1 MKYLRL
7 VGVLIAVMAMTVSAV
22 PALAGT
28 NDDVGLFDP
37 GQGRWHLMEVD
48 GSTTSFYFG
57 DPGDAPFMGDWDGDG
72 IDTPGLYR
80 QSDGFVYLRNS
91 NTQGIADISFFF
103 GNPGDVPVVGDFNA
117 NGSDTVSVYRPVN
130 QTFYIINELGQD
142 GGGLGA
148 ADFDFVFGLAGDA
161 PIAGDWN
168 GDGTDT
174 IGVFRPS
181 TGETLQRN
189 TNSAGPADTTLVF
202 GDPGDAPFYGDWD
215 GHGTDTPGVFRS
227 PEAKM
232 YLRNENTTGGADES
246 FFYGTAGWTP
256 LAGRRAPLPPVQ
268 LQILSINDFHG
279 NIATTSGS
287 FGGVGRADYLA
298 ANMAAAEAEV
308 TNSIVVSAGDLIGA
322 SPLISALFH
331 DEPTIEAMNLIGL
344 DINGVGN
351 HEFDEGSLELLRMQN
366 GGPHPVDGDLDGDP
380 FLGADFEF
388 LAANVVVTATGR
400 TIFPA
405 YTVKEY
411 EGVKVAF
418 IGMTLEGTPS
428 IVTPAGVA
436 GLTFKDEVDSAN
448 ALIPKLQAMGIEAIV
463 VLMHQGGFASEG
475 GGDGDGCGTLSGPL
489 YDIVTGLDDAVD
501 LVIGGH
507 NNQRFACMD
516 VEGKAVTM
524 AYHSGRMFT
533 DIDATLDR
541 ETGELTVSAIDN
553 KENFQD
559 GVTPV
564 ASVTALIDK
573 YDKLS
578 APLANQIIGSVTTDL
593 TEDET
598 DAGES
603 ALGDVVADAQLA
615 STSGATTGKAVV
627 AFMNPGGIRADLTF
641 APSGA
646 EAPGAVTYSEAF
658 TTQPFG
664 NSLVTMTLTGTQI
677 DTLLEQQWV
686 GQTGRRILQVSDGFT
701 YTWDGDMGDGEKID
715 ANTIMI
721 GGVMVEPAT
730 GYRITVNSFLA
741 SGGDNFSVLVDGT
754 DRLGGEID
762 LDALVTY
769 FGDNSPV
776 PPGPQD
782 RITVVN
788 PPAVPAP

>member
-1 MKYLRL
+1 MP
-7 VGVLIAVMAMTVSAV
+7 T
-22 PALAGT
+22 
-28 NDDVGLFDP
+28 
-37 GQGRWHLMEVD
+37 
-48 GSTTSFYFG
+48 
-57 DPGDAPFMGDWDGDG
+57 
-72 IDTPGLYR
+72 
-80 QSDGFVYLRNS
+80 
-91 NTQGIADISFFF
+91 
-103 GNPGDVPVVGDFNA
+103 
-117 NGSDTVSVYRPVN
+117 
-130 QTFYIINELGQD
+130 
-142 GGGLGA
+142 
-148 ADFDFVFGLAGDA
+148 
-161 PIAGDWN
+161 AGDWN
-168 GDGTDT
+168 GNGTDT

-189 TNSAGPADTTLVF
+189 TNSAGTADTTLTF
-202 GDPGDAPFYGDWD
+202 GDAGDAPFYGDWD

-232 YLRNENTTGGADES
+232 YLRNSNTTGGADES
-246 FFYGTAGWTP
+246 FFFGTAGWVP
-256 LAGRRAPLPPVQ
+256 LAGRRSPQPPVQ

-279 NIATTSGS
+279 NIATTSS
-287 FGGVGRADYLA
+287 AFGGVGRADFLA
-298 ANMAAAEAEV
+298 ANIGAAEAEV

-322 SPLISALFH
+322 SPLVSALFH

-366 GGPHPVDGDLDGDP
+366 GGNHPDDGPDDGDGVP
-380 FLGADFEF
+380 FKGADFEF
-388 LAANVVVTATGR
+388 LAANVVVTATGK

-411 EGVKVAF
+411 EGIKVAF

-436 GLTFKDEVDSAN
+436 GLTFNDEVASAN
-448 ALIPKLQAMGIEAIV
+448 ALIPELQAMGIEAIV

-533 DIDATLDR
+533 DIDVTLDR
-541 ETGELTVSAIDN
+541 ETGDMSVTTIDN
-553 KENFQD
+553 KENFQA
-559 GVTPV
+559 GVVADPV
-564 ASVTALIDK
+564 VKALIDK
-573 YDKLS
+573 YETLS
-578 APLANQIIGSVTTDL
+578 APLANQIIGSVTEDL
-593 TEDET
+593 KEDESP
-598 DAGES
+598 AGES
-603 ALGDVVADAQLA
+603 FLGDVIADAQLA
-615 STSGATTGKAVV
+615 ATSGATTGNAVI

-646 EAPGAVTYSEAF
+646 EAPGEVTYSEAF

-664 NSLVTMTLTGTQI
+664 NSLVTMTLTGAQI
-677 DTLLEQQWV
+677 KTLLEQQWV

-701 YTWDGDMGDGEKID
+701 YTWDGSKDDGDKID
-715 ANTIMI
+715 PTTIKI
-721 GGVMVEPAT
+721 GGVVVEPGT

-776 PPGPQD
+776 PPGPRN
-782 RITVVN
+782 RITVIN
-788 PPAVPAP
+788 PPTP